1 MKVCRVSE
9 SFVLE
14 MFPTQ
19 VAVTLRQVDAH
30 PCPPEEFCEKMMVSL
45 KDIFSSGLEE
55 EPWSTVEATLWYVVQ
70 RLPLFKEKR
79 MMVKLRNICDDREGG
94 EVCVQGLPLEKT

>member
-19 VAVTLRQVDAH
+19 VAVTLRQVNAH
-30 PCPPEEFCEKMMVSL
+30 PCPPEEFREKMMVSL

-55 EPWSTVEATLWYVVQ
+55 EPWSTVEATLWYVVHAATPSFQ
-70 RLPLFKEKR
+70 RKEDDGQTQEH
-79 MMVKLRNICDDREGG
+79 LR
-94 EVCVQGLPLEKT
+94 